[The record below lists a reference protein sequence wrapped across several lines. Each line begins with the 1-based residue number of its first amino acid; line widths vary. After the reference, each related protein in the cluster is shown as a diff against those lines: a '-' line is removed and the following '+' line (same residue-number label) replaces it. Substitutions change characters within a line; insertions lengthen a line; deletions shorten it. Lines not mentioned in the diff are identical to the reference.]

1 MKVVVA
7 IDSFKGS
14 LSSMDAGLA
23 AREGILRAVPD
34 AQVTI
39 CPLADGGEGTV
50 LALTQGMGGQL
61 QRVSVTGPLGA
72 PVMAE
77 YGMIHNGTTAVI
89 EMAAAAGMT
98 LVPPEKLNPMETTTF
113 GVGELI
119 RDAIHR
125 GCRNFIVGIG
135 GSATN
140 DGGVGMLQALGFNF
154 LDAQGREISRGAK
167 GLKDLWAIH
176 TKNVLPQLA
185 QCSFRIACDV
195 KNPLCK
201 ARGCSAVFGPQKGAD
216 AQMIARMDAWM
227 ADYAKLARTCCG
239 QDYSNDPGAGA
250 AGGLGFAF
258 LAFTNAVLESGI
270 QIVMEETGMAQAICQ
285 ADLVL
290 TGEGRLDGQTAM
302 GKAPVG
308 VAALAKKYGKTVLAV
323 AGSVTRDAKDCN
335 KKGID
340 AFFPIIRGVCT
351 LTEAMA
357 PENAR
362 ANMADTTEQIF
373 RLLSQGF

>member
-119 RDAIHR
+119 RDAIH
-125 GCRNFIVGIG
+125 
-135 GSATN
+135 
-140 DGGVGMLQALGFNF
+140 
-154 LDAQGREISRGAK
+154 
-167 GLKDLWAIH
+167 
-176 TKNVLPQLA
+176 
-185 QCSFRIACDV
+185 
-195 KNPLCK
+195 
-201 ARGCSAVFGPQKGAD
+201 
-216 AQMIARMDAWM
+216 
-227 ADYAKLARTCCG
+227 
-239 QDYSNDPGAGA
+239 
-250 AGGLGFAF
+250 
-258 LAFTNAVLESGI
+258 
-270 QIVMEETGMAQAICQ
+270 
-285 ADLVL
+285 
-290 TGEGRLDGQTAM
+290 
-302 GKAPVG
+302 
-308 VAALAKKYGKTVLAV
+308 
-323 AGSVTRDAKDCN
+323 
-335 KKGID
+335 
-340 AFFPIIRGVCT
+340 
-351 LTEAMA
+351 
-357 PENAR
+357 
-362 ANMADTTEQIF
+362 
-373 RLLSQGF
+373 